1 MSGDLKAALREM
13 RSNPGFALVAVLTIA
28 VAIAAN
34 SATFGVVRA
43 VLLKP
48 LPYPEP
54 ERLAIIWND
63 FGQGQS
69 LPAVSGS
76 DFLDYRARA
85 GTLAE
90 FVAAT
95 SVRGNLH
102 RADGD
107 PELIEIASA
116 SAGFLPLLGA
126 KPLLGRLFTAE
137 ETVQNGPRV
146 AVLSHQLWTRR
157 FGSEPSVVGRT
168 ILVDGEPRTVIG
180 VLREA
185 F

>member
-85 GTLAE
+85 GELAE
-90 FVAAT
+90 FGAA
-95 SVRGNLH
+95 SSGRGNLH
-102 RADGD
+102 GSEGD
-107 PELIEIASA
+107 PEMVEIGTATA
-116 SAGFLPLLGA
+116 QWFPLLGVR
-126 KPLLGRLFTAE
+126 PIIGRLFTAQE
-137 ETVQNGPRV
+137 AVPNGPRIV
-146 AVLSHQLWTRR
+146 
-157 FGSEPSVVGRT
+157 
-168 ILVDGEPRTVIG
+168 
-180 VLREA
+180 
-185 F
+185 

>member
-54 ERLAIIWND
+54 ERLAIIWSD

-85 GTLAE
+85 GELAE
-90 FVAAT
+90 FAAA
-95 SVRGNLH
+95 SSSRANLH
-102 RADGD
+102 GSEGD
-107 PELIEIASA
+107 PELVEVGTATA
-116 SAGFLPLLGA
+116 ELFPLLRVT
-126 KPLLGRLFTAE
+126 PVLGRLFTAE
-137 ETVQNGPRV
+137 E
-146 AVLSHQLWTRR
+146 
-157 FGSEPSVVGRT
+157 
-168 ILVDGEPRTVIG
+168 
-180 VLREA
+180 
-185 F
+185 